1 MIKPGWTGTWTGWH
15 GLHQSH
21 LDLHDGGVDPG
32 PASFF
37 CSATSLFHC
46 DVGDP
51 FPISWCFTVPLPLPE
66 NERVVEI
73 EKVKRKWFLFEMNLN
88 LLGCG
93 ARRVMAE
100 EEENKRKMKVGNNQ
114 KQWWWW
120 WCLGWRSAHILMRW
134 NAHVSVNSEEKMKRL
149 MRVRKREWKVW
160 YY

>member
-1 MIKPGWTGTWTGWH
+1 
-15 GLHQSH
+15 
-21 LDLHDGGVDPG
+21 
-32 PASFF
+32 
-37 CSATSLFHC
+37 
-46 DVGDP
+46 
-51 FPISWCFTVPLPLPE
+51 
-66 NERVVEI
+66 
-73 EKVKRKWFLFEMNLN
+73 
-88 LLGCG
+88 
-93 ARRVMAE
+93 MAE